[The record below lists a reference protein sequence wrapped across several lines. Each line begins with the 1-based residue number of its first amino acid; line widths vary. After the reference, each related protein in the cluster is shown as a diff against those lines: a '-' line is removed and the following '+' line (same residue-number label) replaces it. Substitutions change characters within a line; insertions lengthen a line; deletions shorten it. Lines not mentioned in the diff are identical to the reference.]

1 MLPSHPLGNQG
12 GIFSSFLLLLPKGA
26 CAGKHLLLAVP
37 FGINF
42 SLKIAYKE
50 KIRPIS
56 VLRHAIQISAQEKR
70 LLFIP
75 S

>member
-26 CAGKHLLLAVP
+26 CAGKHVLLAVP

-42 SLKIAYKE
+42 SLIN
-50 KIRPIS
+50 S
-56 VLRHAIQISAQEKR
+56 
-70 LLFIP
+70 
-75 S
+75 